1 MDQEETQPS
10 LEDTEPEWEM
20 PLPPDVEQVPQVA
33 VAVVPQPARWPFA
46 KRFLFR
52 FALIYFLIYS
62 HPFPLGV
69 IPNPSN
75 VVAAF
80 SGEAPGE
87 FVTDPIFR
95 GIGWY
100 TGAVQDA
107 ERWAV
112 DGTASIVF
120 GFDETLDR
128 PFGSGDPTYAYVQLA
143 LYMTLA
149 LLIAGLW
156 SYLARR
162 RDNHAR
168 LAPWLHLAVRYNLA
182 FTMLGYGFAKVFP
195 SQFSWPRLS
204 RLVSDYGDSSP
215 MNVLW
220 SFMGSSPAYTVFAG
234 AGEVLAGV
242 LLCFRRTST
251 LGALVAV
258 AVMTNVVAMN
268 FCYDVP
274 VKLYSSHL
282 LLYALLLTL
291 PDARRLLN
299 TLLFNRAAEP
309 RDLSAPRFP
318 WMSGHVIKLLI
329 VGTMV
334 TLSVKR
340 VIESY
345 TADRDPG
352 AHFGIWDVQR
362 FAEKGEDGSFVD
374 ASSAD
379 WLALLIERERNGRG
393 GGSLQVPDHTL
404 RGASP
409 KWNEERTSLTL
420 SSASRWSYVEEGDV
434 LLLQGEFQRTFRATP
449 SDFKDP
455 GTPRAPQ
462 LEIELHRASGGDAPV
477 VDPDIPVGPVPVPDA
492 ETEEASEEEADI
504 PLPASLVGRWTVVR
518 NELIGE
524 TFTSR
529 RYDPTG
535 WTAVTLTGEGTA
547 IFEHDDGPAETYVL
561 KVEPEGDMLRFSW
574 SSEFDVEQP
583 SADALVLRGEHRG
596 RTLEIELARRDLNS
610 FLLVRRGFHWINEI
624 PLNRY

>member
-10 LEDTEPEWEM
+10 LDDTEPEWEM
-20 PLPPDVEQVPQVA
+20 PLPPDVERGESGESAEVAPQS
-33 VAVVPQPARWPFA
+33 ARWSFA

-52 FALIYFLIYS
+52 FALVYFLLYS

-80 SGEAPGE
+80 SSEAPGT
-87 FVTDPIFR
+87 FVTDPIFK

-112 DGTASIVF
+112 DGTASVVF

-162 RDNHAR
+162 RGDHAR

-234 AGEVLAGV
+234 AGEVLAGA
-242 LLCFRRTST
+242 LLCFRKTST

-282 LLYALLLTL
+282 LLFALLLTL

-299 TLLFNRAAEP
+299 TLLFNRTAEP

-329 VGTMV
+329 VGTTV

-345 TADRDPG
+345 TADHDPG

-362 FAEKGEDGSFVD
+362 FAEKGDDGSFVD
-374 ASSAD
+374 TASAD
-379 WLALLIERERNGRG
+379 WLALLIERERGGRG

-404 RGASP
+404 RGATP
-409 KWNEERTSLTL
+409 EWNEERTSLTL

-434 LLLQGEFQRTFRATP
+434 LILQGEFQHTFRATP
-449 SDFKDP
+449 FDFKDP

-462 LEIELHRASGGDAPV
+462 VEIELRRASGGDAPV
-477 VDPDIPVGPVPVPDA
+477 VDPEIPVGPGPMT
-492 ETEEASEEEADI
+492 ETEEVSDEEPET

-518 NELIGE
+518 NELIGD
-524 TFTSR
+524 TFTHR
-529 RYDPTG
+529 RSDPTG
-535 WTAVTLTGEGTA
+535 WTAVTLTAEGTA
-547 IFEHDDGPAETYVL
+547 TFEYEDGPTETYEL
-561 KVEPEGDMLRFSW
+561 KVEPEGGILRFSW
-574 SSEFDVEQP
+574 SSEFAVEQP
-583 SADALVLRGEHRG
+583 SADAIVLRGEHRG